1 MREPIDRCLRAWLYS
16 NGSLTRRL
24 VANFGTVRVEPVRQR
39 AGAAT
44 REEWRALG
52 VRGARRVHVR
62 EVVLWGDG
70 RPLVL
75 ARSVLPAVQAGLAWR
90 AVRGL
95 GTRPLADLLF
105 GERAVRRHRLG
116 LVHQCV
122 RPASALRR
130 QARATTARID
140 WPARDTWGRRALF
153 VHLGSPLLL
162 TEWFSP
168 VLSDA
173 APSDVRGRPGR
184 CRPRAQVQNRGA

>member
-39 AGAAT
+39 AGSAT
-44 REEWRALG
+44 CEEWRALG

-116 LVHQCV
+116 LVHQTA
-122 RPASALRR
+122 RRSGALRR
-130 QARATTARID
+130 QARATSARVD
-140 WPARDTWGRRALF
+140 WPARHTWGRQALF

-168 VLSDA
+168 VLSAA
-173 APSDVRGRPGR
+173 APSDFRSRPGR
-184 CRPRAQVQNRGA
+184 CRARAQVQNRRA

>member
-1 MREPIDRCLRAWLYS
+1 MREPIDRCLRAWLHS
-16 NGSLTRRL
+16 GGSLTRRL
-24 VANFGTVRVEPVRQR
+24 AASFGTVRVEPVRQR

-44 REEWRALG
+44 REEGRALG

-70 RPLVL
+70 QPLVL
-75 ARSVLPAVQAGLAWR
+75 ARSVLPAVQAALAWR

-116 LVHQCV
+116 LVHQCA

-130 QARATTARID
+130 QARATSARVD
-140 WPARDTWGRRALF
+140 WPARHTWGRQALF

-168 VLSDA
+168 VLSA
-173 APSDVRGRPGR
+173 TAPSDCRPGR
-184 CRPRAQVQNRGA
+184 CRARAQVQNRRA